1 MQQEPFI
8 HVVNGSTEYD
18 LRIPLG
24 MSPNNVPDNVTEGTA
39 NGDGSAYKQ
48 GNNLEEEEEEEEPE
62 NSRSPYETRPVPVQ
76 LAPDDRTE
84 GYRG

>member
-8 HVVNGSTEYD
+8 HVVNGSTEND
-18 LRIPLG
+18 LRMRLG
-24 MSPNNVPDNVTEGTA
+24 TSPNNVSDSSKEGTA
-39 NGDGSAYKQ
+39 NGEGSAYIQ
-48 GNNLEEEEEEEEPE
+48 GRNLEEDEEEEPE
-62 NSRSPYETRPVPVQ
+62 SSRSPYERRSVLVQ